1 MEIILTIFSLLV
13 LFFSVIIHEIAHGSV
28 ALSLGD
34 PTAKMAGRLS
44 LNPVKHIDPFGSI
57 ILPLLLFV
65 ATAGQGPIF
74 GWAKPVPVNPYNF
87 RDKKWGN
94 LKVSLAGPGTNLL
107 ISLFFG
113 LILRFISI
121 PQSLYALFSIIIIYN
136 IILAIFNLIPIPPL
150 DGSHI
155 LFSFLPDR
163 SFYSFKMFLQ
173 QYGFFI
179 LLFLIFFGLDWIF
192 NFSAWLYNFIVN
204 FPLPFL

>member
-87 RDKKWGN
+87 RKNG
-94 LKVSLAGPGTNLL
+94 
-107 ISLFFG
+107 
-113 LILRFISI
+113 
-121 PQSLYALFSIIIIYN
+121 
-136 IILAIFNLIPIPPL
+136 AI
-150 DGSHI
+150 
-155 LFSFLPDR
+155 
-163 SFYSFKMFLQ
+163 
-173 QYGFFI
+173 
-179 LLFLIFFGLDWIF
+179 
-192 NFSAWLYNFIVN
+192 
-204 FPLPFL
+204 